1 MGTHGSGP
9 SLEGMREGPA
19 ITTER
24 LLLRQWRDADLEP
37 FAELNAD
44 PEVMEHFP
52 APLTRAESDR
62 FAASI
67 AERIETD
74 GFGLWAAEILDTGG
88 FVGFAGLLPVQF
100 ESHFTPAIE
109 VGWRLARDHWGKGY
123 ATEGG
128 KAAIG
133 FGFDIVGLREIASLA
148 VPANVRSL
156 RVMERIGM
164 THDLDDDFDHPRFPE
179 GHRLRRHLLYRIKR
193 GH

>member
-133 FGFDIVGLREIASLA
+133 FGFDIVGLREIVSLA